1 MSVFRFQDLAT
12 HLLDTR
18 NLTPETNILSYSIMQ
33 IDLSVQNVTKTFK
46 DFVAV
51 DKVSFDVPD
60 GQFFSILGPSGCGKT
75 TLLRMI
81 AGLTEPTEGSIE
93 IRGKSMI
100 GIPPNKRPVNLI
112 FQHLA
117 LFPMMDVGGNI
128 AFGLKRRGE
137 NKTVIEEKV
146 NAILERVDLT
156 GFGDKKVDQL
166 SGGQRQRVAIA
177 RCLVLEPAVL
187 LLDEP
192 LGALDLKLREQMKVE
207 LKKLQA
213 KVGTTFV
220 YITHDQ
226 SEALVMS
233 DHVAV
238 MNQGVYEQIDTPQN
252 LYNNPQTPFV
262 AKFVGDNNAWS
273 GKIQQCT
280 ENIAEVGISEGNVFR
295 TKLREVLQP
304 GDEVDLFLRPEAM
317 LIQPDPSLSN
327 LNRFEVIV
335 KDILFDGANS
345 RLLAHPLDDDT
356 ELLIAL
362 PQNRQ
367 FDYIKENDKIEI
379 GWDEQSG
386 ICFAR
391 EKNPS

>member
-1 MSVFRFQDLAT
+1 MKGRGGFHYLRKP
-12 HLLDTR
+12 R
-18 NLTPETNILSYSIMQ
+18 PENFFMQ
-33 IDLSVQNVTKTFK
+33 IDLSVQNVTKQFK

-51 DKVSFDVPD
+51 DNVSFEVPD

-81 AGLTEPTEGSIE
+81 AGLTEPTKGNIE
-93 IRGKSMI
+93 IRGKSML

-117 LFPMMDVGGNI
+117 LFPMMNVGQNI

-137 NKTVIEEKV
+137 NKTVISEKV
-146 NAILERVDLT
+146 KTILERVDLV
-156 GFGDKKVDQL
+156 GFDEKKIDQL
-166 SGGQRQRVAIA
+166 SGGQKQRVAIA

-252 LYNNPQTPFV
+252 LYSDPQTPFV
-262 AKFVGDNNAWS
+262 ARFVGDNNAWS
-273 GKIQQCT
+273 GKIRHCN
-280 ENIAEVGISEGNVFR
+280 ENTAEVETSEGNIFR
-295 TKLREVLQP
+295 TKLRVSLQP
-304 GDEVDLFLRPEAM
+304 GDEVDLFLRPEVM
-317 LIQPDPSLSN
+317 LIQPDPDLST

-345 RLLAHPLDDDT
+345 RLLAHPLDSDM

-362 PQNRQ
+362 PQTHQ
-367 FDYIKENDKIEI
+367 FDYIRKNDKIEI

-386 ICFAR
+386 ICFSKK
-391 EKNPS
+391 EKS

>member
-1 MSVFRFQDLAT
+1 MKSGIILIFVIPLIFPSYINQKSFVRRFF
-12 HLLDTR
+12 
-18 NLTPETNILSYSIMQ
+18 MQ
-33 IDLSVQNVTKTFK
+33 IDLAVKNVTKNFK

-51 DKVSFDVPD
+51 DDVTFEVPD

-81 AGLTEPTEGSIE
+81 AGLTEPTSGNIE
-93 IRGKSMI
+93 IRGKSVL

-117 LFPMMDVGGNI
+117 LFPMMNVGQNI
-128 AFGLKRRGE
+128 AFGLKRRRE
-137 NKTVIEEKV
+137 SKSVIEEKV
-146 NAILERVDLT
+146 SIILERVDLA
-156 GFGDKKVDQL
+156 GFDEKQIDQL
-166 SGGQRQRVAIA
+166 SGGQKQRVAIA

-238 MNQGVYEQIDTPQN
+238 MNQGVFEQIDSPQN
-252 LYNNPQTPFV
+252 LYNNPRTPFV
-262 AKFVGDNNAWS
+262 AQFVGDNNAWT
-273 GKIQQCT
+273 GRIKHCD
-280 ENIAEVGISEGNVFR
+280 EDIAEVQTMEGNAFR
-295 TKLREVLQP
+295 TKLQQPMQP
-304 GDEVDLFLRPEAM
+304 GDEIDLFLRPEAM
-317 LIQPDPSLSN
+317 LIQPDPSLAD

-345 RLLAHPLDDDT
+345 RLMAHPVDADT

-362 PQNRQ
+362 PQTRQ
-367 FDYIKENDKIEI
+367 FDFIQKDDKIEI
-379 GWDEQSG
+379 GWNQQSG
-386 ICFAR
+386 ICFA
-391 EKNPS
+391 KNKRLE

>member
-1 MSVFRFQDLAT
+1 MK
-12 HLLDTR
+12 
-18 NLTPETNILSYSIMQ
+18 

-51 DKVSFDVPD
+51 DNVSFEVPD

-81 AGLTEPTEGSIE
+81 AGLTEPTQGDIE
-93 IRGKSMI
+93 IRGQSML
-100 GIPPNKRPVNLI
+100 GISPNKRPVNLI

-117 LFPMMDVGGNI
+117 LFPMMNVGQNI

-137 NKTVIEEKV
+137 PKALIEEKV
-146 NAILERVDLT
+146 NTILERVDLA
-156 GFGDKKVDQL
+156 GFDGKKIDQL
-166 SGGQRQRVAIA
+166 SGGQKQRVAIA

-238 MNQGVYEQIDTPQN
+238 MNQGVFEQIDSPQN
-252 LYNNPQTPFV
+252 LYNNPNTPFV
-262 AKFVGDNNAWS
+262 AQFVGDNNAWK
-273 GKIQQCT
+273 GIIRQR
-280 ENIAEVGISEGNVFR
+280 EADIAEVETSEGNLFR
-295 TKLREVLQP
+295 TKLQQSLQA
-304 GDEVDLFLRPEAM
+304 GDGVNLFLRPEAM
-317 LIQPDPSLSN
+317 LIQPDPSISN
-327 LNRFEVIV
+327 LNRFEVII

-345 RLLAHPLDDDT
+345 RLLAHPLDADT

-362 PQNRQ
+362 PQTHQ
-367 FDYIKENDKIEI
+367 FDYIKKDDKIEI
-379 GWDEQSG
+379 GWNAMSG
-386 ICFAR
+386 ICFGR
-391 EKNPS
+391 KSS

>member
-1 MSVFRFQDLAT
+1 M
-12 HLLDTR
+12 
-18 NLTPETNILSYSIMQ
+18 P
-33 IDLSVQNVTKTFK
+33 IDLTVQNVTKTFK

-51 DKVSFDVPD
+51 DQVSFEVPD

-81 AGLTEPTEGSIE
+81 AGLTEPSSGNIE
-93 IRGKSMI
+93 IRGSSML

-117 LFPMMDVGGNI
+117 LFPMMNVGQNI

-137 NKTVIEEKV
+137 SKSVIEEKV
-146 NAILERVDLT
+146 TAILERVDLA
-156 GFGDKKVDQL
+156 GFAEKKIEQL
-166 SGGQRQRVAIA
+166 SGGQQQRVAIA

-238 MNQGVYEQIDTPQN
+238 MNHGVFEQVDSPQN
-252 LYNNPQTPFV
+252 LYNEPGTPFV
-262 AKFVGDNNAWS
+262 AQFVGDNNAWS
-273 GKIQQCT
+273 GVVRQC
-280 ENIAEVGISEGNVFR
+280 EEDIAEVETSDGNLFR
-295 TKLREVLQP
+295 TRLRQSLQP
-304 GDEVDLFLRPEAM
+304 GDGIDLFLRPEAM
-317 LIQPDPSLSN
+317 LIQPDQSLSN
-327 LNRFEVIV
+327 LNRFEVVI

-345 RLLAHPLDDDT
+345 RLLAHPLNADT
-356 ELLIAL
+356 ELLVAL
-362 PQNRQ
+362 PQTRQ
-367 FDYIKENDKIEI
+367 YDYIKKADKVEI
-379 GWDEQSG
+379 GWSEMSG
-386 ICFAR
+386 ICFPKTEGR
-391 EKNPS
+391 

>member
-1 MSVFRFQDLAT
+1 
-12 HLLDTR
+12 
-18 NLTPETNILSYSIMQ
+18 MQ
-33 IDLSVQNVTKTFK
+33 IDLAVQNVTKTFK

-51 DKVSFDVPD
+51 DKVSFEVPD

-81 AGLTEPTEGSIE
+81 AGLTEPTDGDIQ
-93 IRGKSMI
+93 IRGKSML
-100 GIPPNKRPVNLI
+100 GIAPNKRPVNLI

-117 LFPMMDVGGNI
+117 LFPMMNVQDNI

-137 NKTVIEEKV
+137 GKAAIDKKV
-146 NAILERVDLT
+146 DRILDRVDLA
-156 GFGDKKVDQL
+156 GFGEKEIDQL
-166 SGGQRQRVAIA
+166 SGGQKQRVAIA
-177 RCLVLEPAVL
+177 RCLVLEPTVL

-238 MNQGVYEQIDTPQN
+238 MNKGVFEQIDTPQK
-252 LYNNPQTPFV
+252 LYSDPKTPFV
-262 AKFVGDNNAWS
+262 AQFVGDNNAWS
-273 GKIQQCT
+273 GVIRSSDDKT
-280 ENIAEVGISEGNVFR
+280 AEIETSEGNIFR
-295 TKLREVLQP
+295 TKLREPLAAGVA
-304 GDEVDLFLRPEAM
+304 VDLFLRPEAM
-317 LIQPDPSLSN
+317 LIQPDAGMAG
-327 LNRFEVIV
+327 LNRFEVVV

-345 RLLAHPLDDDT
+345 RLLAYPLDT
-356 ELLIAL
+356 ETEMLIAL
-362 PQNRQ
+362 PQTRQ
-367 FDYIKENDKIEI
+367 YDYIKKNDKIEI
-379 GWDEQSG
+379 GWSEQSG
-386 ICFAR
+386 ICFPKDR
-391 EKNPS
+391 

>member
-1 MSVFRFQDLAT
+1 ML
-12 HLLDTR
+12 
-18 NLTPETNILSYSIMQ
+18 
-33 IDLSVQNVTKTFK
+33 
-46 DFVAV
+46 
-51 DKVSFDVPD
+51 
-60 GQFFSILGPSGCGKT
+60 
-75 TLLRMI
+75 
-81 AGLTEPTEGSIE
+81 
-93 IRGKSMI
+93 

-117 LFPMMDVGGNI
+117 LFPMMNVGENI
-128 AFGLKRRGE
+128 AFGLRRRGE
-137 NKTVIEEKV
+137 NKAAIKKKV
-146 NAILERVDLT
+146 AAILDRVDLT
-156 GFGDKKVDQL
+156 GFDGKKVDQL
-166 SGGQRQRVAIA
+166 SGGQKQRVAIA

-238 MNQGVYEQIDTPQN
+238 MNKGVFEQIGAPQN
-252 LYNNPQTPFV
+252 LYNDPKTPFV
-262 AKFVGDNNAWS
+262 AQFVGDNNAWS
-273 GKIQQCT
+273 GRIRQCKD
-280 ENIAEVGISEGNVFR
+280 ISAEVETFEGPVFH
-295 TKLREVLQP
+295 TKVRENLQP
-304 GDEVDLFLRPEAM
+304 GAEVDLFLRPEAM
-317 LIQPDPSLSN
+317 LIQPDKSLSD

-335 KDILFDGANS
+335 RDILFDGANS
-345 RLLAHPLDDDT
+345 RLLAHPLDADT

-362 PQNRQ
+362 PQTRQ
-367 FDYIKENDKIEI
+367 FDYIQKNDKIEI

-386 ICFAR
+386 ICFPRSKAIT
-391 EKNPS
+391 

>member
-1 MSVFRFQDLAT
+1 
-12 HLLDTR
+12 
-18 NLTPETNILSYSIMQ
+18 MQ
-33 IDLSVQNVTKTFK
+33 IDLSVQEVTKTFK
-46 DFVAV
+46 EFVAV
-51 DKVSFDVPD
+51 DRVSFEVPD

-81 AGLTEPTEGSIE
+81 AGLTEPSDGNIE
-93 IRGKSMI
+93 IRGQSML
-100 GIPPNKRPVNLI
+100 GIAPNKRPVNLI

-117 LFPMMDVGGNI
+117 LFPMMNVEQNI

-137 NKTVIEEKV
+137 TRAVIEEKV
-146 NAILERVDLT
+146 DAILERVELA
-156 GFGDKKVDQL
+156 GFGEKKIDQL
-166 SGGQRQRVAIA
+166 SGGQKQRVAIA
-177 RCLVLEPAVL
+177 RCLVLEPTVL

-238 MNQGVYEQIDTPQN
+238 MNQGVFEQIDTPQN
-252 LYNNPQTPFV
+252 LYNDPQTPFV
-262 AKFVGDNNAWS
+262 AQFVGDNNAWS
-273 GKIQQCT
+273 GTIRQSDDK
-280 ENIAEVGISEGNVFR
+280 IAEIETSEGNVFR
-295 TKLREVLQP
+295 TKLREPMQA
-304 GDEVDLFLRPEAM
+304 GMAVDLFLRPEAM
-317 LIQPDPSLSN
+317 LIQPDQSLSG

-345 RLLAHPLDDDT
+345 RLLSHPLETDT

-362 PQNRQ
+362 PQTRQ
-367 FDYIKENDKIEI
+367 FDYIQKNDKIQI
-379 GWDEQSG
+379 GWNEQSG
-386 ICFAR
+386 ICFPR
-391 EKNPS
+391 SEDS